1 MDQKAIIKALE
12 LLEARTE
19 KIQQDVMQLKVD
31 IASNKEI
38 SDMKAR
44 MAAMEVKVYVFFGF
58 MILVLSAIVG
68 YAFKTNG

>member
-1 MDQKAIIKALE
+1 MDQKSIIKTLE
-12 LLEARTE
+12 ILDNRTE
-19 KIQQDVMQLKVD
+19 KIQED
-31 IASNKEI
+31 IVQIRIDQASNKEV
-38 SDMKAR
+38 SELKSK

>member
-1 MDQKAIIKALE
+1 MDQKAVIKTLE

-19 KIQQDVMQLKVD
+19 KIQQDIIQIRLEQ
-31 IASNKEI
+31 AANKEV
-38 SDMKAR
+38 SDLKAK

-58 MILVLSAIVG
+58 MILVMSGIIG